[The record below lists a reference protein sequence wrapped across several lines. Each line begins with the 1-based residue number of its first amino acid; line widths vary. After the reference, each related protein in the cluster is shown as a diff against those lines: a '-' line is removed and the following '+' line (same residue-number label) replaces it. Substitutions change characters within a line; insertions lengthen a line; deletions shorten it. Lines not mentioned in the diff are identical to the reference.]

1 MGRVEGKVAFITGAA
16 RGQGRSHA
24 VRLAEEGADIVAV
37 DLCGDIDTVPYG
49 LGTEADLDE
58 TRQLVENQDGRIIAR
73 QADVRDTDSMSRV
86 LADATA
92 ELGRLDIV
100 VANAGITSAAT
111 AAEMSDQTWQD
122 VIDVDLTGVWKT
134 TKAAIPYLNDGG
146 SIVITS
152 SVVGIKSAPNIVH
165 YAAAKQGLTG
175 VMQVLAQELAGRW
188 IRVNTVHPSTVHT
201 PMIHNQMT
209 YDLFLPEHESPG
221 REDFLKLADDLQLL
235 PCGVMDPVEISNAVL
250 FLASE
255 EARCITGVTL
265 PVDGGFL
272 ARF

>member
-1 MGRVEGKVAFITGAA
+1 MGRIDGKVAFITGAA

-24 VRLAEEGADIVAV
+24 LRLAEEGADIVAV
-37 DLCGDIDTVPYG
+37 DLCHDIETVPY
-49 LGTEADLDE
+49 DLATAVDLEE
-58 TRQLVENQDGRIIAR
+58 TGRLVEEKDRRVIAR

-86 LADATA
+86 LAEAA
-92 ELGRLDIV
+92 EEIGRLDIV
-100 VANAGITSAAT
+100 VANAGISSAAT
-111 AAEMSDQTWQD
+111 AAEMSDQAWQD

-134 TKAAIPYLNDGG
+134 AKAAIPYLNDGG
-146 SIVITS
+146 SIIITS
-152 SVVGIKSAPNIVH
+152 SVVGIKSAPNIIH

-175 VMQVLAQELAGRW
+175 VMQVLAQELAARW

-201 PMIHNQMT
+201 AMIHNQMT

-221 REDFLKLADDLQLL
+221 REDFLELADAVQLL

-255 EARCITGVTL
+255 ESRCITGVTL